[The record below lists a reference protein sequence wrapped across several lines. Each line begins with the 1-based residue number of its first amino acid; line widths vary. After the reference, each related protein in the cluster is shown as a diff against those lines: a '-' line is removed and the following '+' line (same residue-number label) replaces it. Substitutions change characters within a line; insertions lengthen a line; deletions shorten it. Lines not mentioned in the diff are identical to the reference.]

1 MELKPNTQTTL
12 HIGTSNDTGDVVATV
27 ISPNQAYLTMKFL
40 KEANVVLLGT
50 QTSPEAQD
58 LFMHLKPVTVFAA
71 NATDMRELAGFL
83 VMVADALEKAEG
95 NVGQAAADLFTP
107 KKEEEAEE
115 EEKPKA
121 KRKTRLTKKSSKN
134 QQEGEA
140 NV

>member
-40 KEANVVLLGT
+40 KETNVVLLGT

-58 LFMHLKPVTVFAA
+58 LFMHLKPGTVFAA
-71 NATDMRELAGFL
+71 NATDLRELAGFL
-83 VMVADALEKAEG
+83 TMVADALEKAEG
-95 NVGQAAADLFTP
+95 NVGEAAVALFTP
-107 KKEEEAEE
+107 KKEDAAE

-121 KRKTRLTKKSSKN
+121 KRKSSKKK
-134 QQEGEA
+134 EEL
-140 NV
+140 